1 MEMGRWPRR
10 NAIKTNLNSSSLPR
24 ENVKQANWVMKP
36 NLFPTNKNGRGTSLY
51 RLFSKCKNM
60 IAWKAYTQVLKK
72 E

>member
-36 NLFPTNKNGRGTSLY
+36 NLFPHKQEWAWNKSL
-51 RLFSKCKNM
+51 
-60 IAWKAYTQVLKK
+60 
-72 E
+72 